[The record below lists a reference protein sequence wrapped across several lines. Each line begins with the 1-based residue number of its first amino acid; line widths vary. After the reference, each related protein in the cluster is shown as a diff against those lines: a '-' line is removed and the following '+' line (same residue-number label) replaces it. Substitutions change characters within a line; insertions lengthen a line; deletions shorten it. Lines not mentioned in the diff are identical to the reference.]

1 VQHTSTSSMS
11 SGSTTCLF
19 YRDLGARQLTTRSLQ
34 DISNG
39 SETHRGERTYGHCL
53 DSTAKKGRRIGEE
66 PRFRII
72 RSEKGWECSLCPSLK
87 GVRPSWSHAY
97 GQYGRQWCFS
107 IEHIAGGGARSQIYS
122 LAVALYVSAGR
133 GEGGGGDAAHAR
145 AHTEHTV
152 TRHSRLQK
160 RLNKIQI
167 SASRASAK

>member
-1 VQHTSTSSMS
+1 MQHTNTSSMS

-72 RSEKGWECSLCPSLK
+72 RSEKGWECSAS
-87 GVRPSWSHAY
+87 GDEMQR
-97 GQYGRQWCFS
+97 
-107 IEHIAGGGARSQIYS
+107 AGFKVEMLPRA
-122 LAVALYVSAGR
+122 AAGR
-133 GEGGGGDAAHAR
+133 GLRTPSGRRVRAR
-145 AHTEHTV
+145 
-152 TRHSRLQK
+152 
-160 RLNKIQI
+160 
-167 SASRASAK
+167 SACV

>member
-1 VQHTSTSSMS
+1 MS

-72 RSEKGWECSLCPSLK
+72 RSEKGWECSDP
-87 GVRPSWSHAY
+87 
-97 GQYGRQWCFS
+97 
-107 IEHIAGGGARSQIYS
+107 
-122 LAVALYVSAGR
+122 
-133 GEGGGGDAAHAR
+133 
-145 AHTEHTV
+145 
-152 TRHSRLQK
+152 K
-160 RLNKIQI
+160 RLKRLKRK
-167 SASRASAK
+167 RASSTATGR